1 MSSTNN
7 NSIVDQVTNAAST
20 TLKNASDGLSQA
32 ANWATGR
39 TEEAQKEAGKQ
50 AVKSDQTT
58 IGQKLD
64 GASDYVTHG
73 AKEAKAD
80 TKKNYYE
87 NKADARDATS

>member
-1 MSSTNN
+1 MSSNN
-7 NSIVDQVTNAAST
+7 ASIVDQVSTAASN
-20 TLKNASDGLSQA
+20 TLKNASDGLQQA

-39 TEEAQKEAGKQ
+39 TEEAQKEAGKE
-50 AVKSDQTT
+50 AVKSDHTSV
-58 IGQKLD
+58 GQKID

-80 TKKNYYE
+80 TKKNYYD